1 MKGNIKTQTIHVR
14 GIEVIPWREA
24 RAQALRQGKT
34 LGQWL
39 SEAIKEKLAR
49 NGKRKKP

>member
-1 MKGNIKTQTIHVR
+1 MNNKTTQSIHVR

-39 SEAIKEKLAR
+39 TEAIKEKSAR
-49 NGKRKKP
+49 DRKRKKS